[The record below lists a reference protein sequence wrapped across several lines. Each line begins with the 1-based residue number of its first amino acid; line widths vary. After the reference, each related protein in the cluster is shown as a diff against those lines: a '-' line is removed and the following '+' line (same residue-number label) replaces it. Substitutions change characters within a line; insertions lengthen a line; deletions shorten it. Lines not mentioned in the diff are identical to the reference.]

1 MQHVDKQN
9 QVWAL
14 KKLLFSN
21 ETLNYYNIIAKM
33 KAKKLK
39 SEALKQIE
47 APFSFLTQLTISG
60 VFASIQWMLFSIS
73 TIVSSTFKPAVL
85 ASEMKLSRWAAVL
98 IASAKTVKVSLK
110 GALLQQRK
118 RKSDWNSGSST
129 SSLTS
134 RWLLQSFPWRT
145 SSLMLYD
152 YCSF

>member
-60 VFASIQWMLFSIS
+60 VFASIQ
-73 TIVSSTFKPAVL
+73 
-85 ASEMKLSRWAAVL
+85 
-98 IASAKTVKVSLK
+98 
-110 GALLQQRK
+110 
-118 RKSDWNSGSST
+118 
-129 SSLTS
+129 
-134 RWLLQSFPWRT
+134 
-145 SSLMLYD
+145 
-152 YCSF
+152 